1 MTTASASSFSSSPC
15 PYSSPWV
22 RAWAAN
28 DLPLSAPGPPF
39 GLANPRPS
47 IRSNV
52 SLRGSCTRRL
62 VTSHRRSFASTP
74 AMPRLSGS
82 SETRGASGTG
92 LGRDARAGSARN
104 LPSLGP
110 GASPPPF
117 HPGRTL
123 EGPNPDGPSGASP
136 HSLSHSDDS
145 SSGCR
150 TLSCA
155 TPSSATLDTRSRC
168 ATGAP
173 DLFVTRTAAVTGASA
188 SPALLVNVLSVC
200 RFRDGASGSSR
211 DAAPGPA
218 AGALAGRDRRSRRYA
233 SAASVRLGAANM
245 TPDVRGRALLGCD
258 RANSLGTHEESG
270 RSDVNGKI
278 GQEGASDREAPRER
292 WAIPSLSTRTRS
304 TATW

>member
-22 RAWAAN
+22 RARAAN
-28 DLPLSAPGPPF
+28 DLPLSAPVPPF

-168 ATGAP
+168 ATWAP
-173 DLFVTRTAAVTGASA
+173 DRFVTRTAATTGACA
-188 SPALLVNVLSVC
+188 SPASPLLVNVLSVC
-200 RFRDGASGSSR
+200 RFRDWAPGSW
-211 DAAPGPA
+211 APGPA
-218 AGALAGRDRRSRRYA
+218 AGALAGRDRRSWRYA

-245 TPDVRGRALLGCD
+245 TPRR
-258 RANSLGTHEESG
+258 
-270 RSDVNGKI
+270 
-278 GQEGASDREAPRER
+278 PP
-292 WAIPSLSTRTRS
+292 PSSPGL
-304 TATW
+304 

>member
-28 DLPLSAPGPPF
+28 DLPLSAPVVWAGQSAAEHSEQRQPSRFVHAAVGDEPSAELRLHAGDAEAV
-39 GLANPRPS
+39 GL
-47 IRSNV
+47 V
-52 SLRGSCTRRL
+52 
-62 VTSHRRSFASTP
+62 
-74 AMPRLSGS
+74 
-82 SETRGASGTG
+82 
-92 LGRDARAGSARN
+92 RDARREWHGPRARRPSGSARN

-168 ATGAP
+168 ATWAP
-173 DLFVTRTAAVTGASA
+173 DRFVTRTAATTGASA
-188 SPALLVNVLSVC
+188 SPASHAVGQRPLRVPFSRLGSGAAGTRRRGAGRPRSTLPAVRLRGIGPPGSREHDPPTSTAELSWVVTAPPPTLSERTNPLGEAC
-200 RFRDGASGSSR
+200 VGRQRKNRHLAPQIIARRLGRDGRFR
-211 DAAPGPA
+211 
-218 AGALAGRDRRSRRYA
+218 
-233 SAASVRLGAANM
+233 V
-245 TPDVRGRALLGCD
+245 
-258 RANSLGTHEESG
+258 
-270 RSDVNGKI
+270 
-278 GQEGASDREAPRER
+278 
-292 WAIPSLSTRTRS
+292 
-304 TATW
+304 